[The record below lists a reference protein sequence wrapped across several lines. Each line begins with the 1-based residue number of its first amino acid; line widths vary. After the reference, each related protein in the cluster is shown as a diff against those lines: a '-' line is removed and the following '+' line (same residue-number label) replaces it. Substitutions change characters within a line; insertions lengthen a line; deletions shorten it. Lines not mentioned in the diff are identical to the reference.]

1 MAAINQQFKLNKL
14 AKDLGLKSKDLV
26 EILSQNGIEAKT
38 TQKALEPAEFDV
50 LFDTLTRSNQ
60 IKNISNYLDGITQ
73 IPSKVKKPAPAEEK
87 PAAEKQTAEKEAV
100 APTKTENVKKPTAE
114 KVSAEKAHAPK
125 QEAAEAK
132 PVESAKPA
140 VTKKEQPA
148 KAEVS
153 KKEEPA
159 EAES

>member
-60 IKNISNYLDGITQ
+60 IKNIGNYLDGITQ
-73 IPSKVKKPAPAEEK
+73 IPSKVKKPAPALTPTVFG
-87 PAAEKQTAEKEAV
+87 PARGLSITCCKRTPA
-100 APTKTENVKKPTAE
+100 
-114 KVSAEKAHAPK
+114 S
-125 QEAAEAK
+125 
-132 PVESAKPA
+132 ESAAPA
-140 VTKKEQPA
+140 RSAPSVRGRRM
-148 KAEVS
+148 
-153 KKEEPA
+153 
-159 EAES
+159 